1 MKKFFLIVFFCVFAT
16 CTCTLSAQ
24 ESAYILQPEDVVN
37 ITVYEHPD
45 LETKARIT
53 STGEIAFPLIGKI
66 NVSGFTVSE
75 LEAELA
81 KLLEADYLIDPQVQ
95 IFIDDYHSKQISVLG
110 SVNKPG
116 KYDMYTE
123 RQTTVLEAIA
133 MAEGFNDVASINGTK
148 IIRNEDGKETT
159 IKVKVTDI
167 TKKGE
172 KEKDISLKPG
182 DIVFVPESF
191 F

>member
-1 MKKFFLIVFFCVFAT
+1 MKKLFLIVFFCLFVT

>member
-1 MKKFFLIVFFCVFAT
+1 MKKFVSVVFFCLFIT
-16 CTCTLSAQ
+16 GIIFAQ
-24 ESAYILQPEDVVN
+24 EFAYILQPEDVVN

-66 NVSGFTVSE
+66 KVAGFTVSE

-81 KLLEADYLIDPQVQ
+81 RLLEADYLIDPQVQ
-95 IFIDDYHSKQISVLG
+95 IFIDDYHTKQISVLG